1 MLSRFRE
8 ALDVFMNGPVGNPD
22 DVDSYAARKAADK
35 LSKADEI
42 KVYMSCIV
50 SRLPTGQQVYD
61 TDGIESLVET
71 LIALVYLGTKDP
83 TARAAVSVMGFDLL
97 STYRT
102 SQALTTA
109 LKDAM
114 EYSSDHNAAICSYLT
129 NKMHVELVER
139 EQINIKGAQTSIY
152 KIVEGLVK
160 GE

>member
-1 MLSRFRE
+1 MLSRFKQ
-8 ALDVFMNGPVGNPD
+8 ALDVFINGPKVVVN
-22 DVDSYAARKAADK
+22 SAAPAEPV

-61 TDGIESLVET
+61 TNGIESLVET

-102 SQALTTA
+102 SQALTNA
-109 LKDAM
+109 LKDTM
-114 EYSSDHNAAICSYLT
+114 EMSSDHNSAICSYLT
-129 NKMHVELVER
+129 NKMHNELVET
-139 EQINIKGAQTSIY
+139 EQKNIKDAEQSIY

-160 GE
+160 EEK